1 MNIIRILDI
10 VFIICL
16 LIVGIETMI
25 KFRKSKTNL
34 TEKVKDEL
42 IMRFNIITGL
52 SIILFILNLIMIIF
66 K

>member
-16 LIVGIETMI
+16 LIVGIETII

>member
-1 MNIIRILDI
+1 MNIIRIVDV

-25 KFRKSKTNL
+25 KFRKNKNNL
-34 TEKVKDEL
+34 TEKVKDQL
-42 IMRFNIITGL
+42 IMRINIITGL
-52 SIILFILNLIMIIF
+52 SIILFILNFLMILF